1 LAHSLP
7 YKAEGTA
14 TKEHLIGSGT
24 SRANPGARLKV
35 AVAGLGFMGREVAKA
50 VLDTPELDLVAVLD
64 IDPALHGTP
73 LESLLERPAGNLRV
87 EADEKTGLRRAEGG
101 VLLQLTGSRLP
112 TIMDQLERAM
122 QAGLNVVSSCEEL
135 AFPWL
140 RHPELADRIEALATK
155 SEVAVLGCGVNPGF
169 VLDRLACVLGA
180 ASGKITHVTG
190 DRVVDISS
198 RREQLRRRV
207 GVGLTR
213 EQFEQGVAAG
223 KIGHVGLTESAALIS
238 AGLGLGCDE
247 FDEDIEPSMAKE
259 DRPGVSAGR
268 VAGVRQYARGFA
280 DGREVVTLS
289 LTLAQGVP
297 DPHDEIHITGDPPVH
312 FRSPGGVQGDSA
324 TAWAMVNV
332 VPAVVT
338 AEPGLM
344 TVLDLPAGR

>member
-1 LAHSLP
+1 
-7 YKAEGTA
+7 
-14 TKEHLIGSGT
+14 
-24 SRANPGARLKV
+24 
-35 AVAGLGFMGREVAKA
+35 MGREVAKA

-64 IDPALHGTP
+64 IDPALHGTA
-73 LESLLERPAGNLRV
+73 LESLLGRSASGLRV
-87 EADEKTGLRRAEGG
+87 EADEKVGLQKAEGG

-112 TIMDQLERAM
+112 TVMDQLERAVR
-122 QAGLNVVSSCEEL
+122 AGLNVVSSCEEL

-140 RHPELADRIEALATK
+140 RHPDLADRIEALATK

-169 VLDRLACVLGA
+169 VLDRLVCVLGA
-180 ASGKITHVTG
+180 GSGKITRVTG
-190 DRVVDISS
+190 ERVVDVAS

-238 AGLGLGCDE
+238 AGLSLGCDE
-247 FDEDIEPSMAKE
+247 FDEDTEPAMASE
-259 DRPGVSAGR
+259 DRPGVPAGR
-268 VAGVRQYARGFA
+268 TAGVKQSARGFA
-280 DGREVVTLS
+280 DGKEVVTLT
-289 LTLAQGVP
+289 LVLAQGAP
-297 DPHDEIHITGDPPVH
+297 DPHDEIRITGDPPVH
-312 FRSPGGVQGDSA
+312 FRSPGGVVGDRA

-332 VPAVVT
+332 VPAVAT

>member
-1 LAHSLP
+1 
-7 YKAEGTA
+7 
-14 TKEHLIGSGT
+14 
-24 SRANPGARLKV
+24 
-35 AVAGLGFMGREVAKA
+35 MGREVASA

-64 IDPALHGTP
+64 VDPELHGTSVD
-73 LESLLERPAGNLRV
+73 SLLGRPSPNLRV
-87 EADEKTGLRRAEGG
+87 EGDERTAFRRATGG

-112 TIMDQLERAM
+112 TVMGQLERAV

-140 RHPELADRIEALATK
+140 RHPELADRIEELATK
-155 SEVAVLGCGVNPGF
+155 AEVAVLGCGVNPGF
-169 VLDRLACVLGA
+169 VLDRLVCTLGA
-180 ASGKITHVTG
+180 ASGKITRVTG
-190 DRVVDISS
+190 ERVVDVSK
-198 RREQLRRRV
+198 RREQLQRRV

-213 EQFEQGVAAG
+213 EQFEQAVDAG

-247 FDEDIEPSMAKE
+247 FDEDTEPAMALE
-259 DRPGVSAGR
+259 GTAAVPVGRSAG
-268 VAGVRQYARGFA
+268 VVQHARGFA

-289 LTLAQGVP
+289 LTIAHGAK

-312 FRSPGGVQGDSA
+312 FRSPGGVQGDRA

-332 VPAVVT
+332 IPAVAT
-338 AEPGLM
+338 ADPGLM